1 VRKRVEMVGA
11 MRPVVVGGVGGSIG
25 RRAPLPGVPMLVLV
39 LVLALALAVLALA
52 ALVQV
57 VLLPGK
63 PQPQSRCRHGERL
76 AHSALGGACA
86 CTRARARGALLV
98 VRIAGTVIVVEVG
111 LLAKPCSLVGPT
123 ALARLNGI
131 VAALVAVLL
140 AARAP
145 WTSFVAL
152 LFLWR
157 GRV

>member
-1 VRKRVEMVGA
+1 MRKRVEMVGA

>member
-1 VRKRVEMVGA
+1 MVGA

>member
-1 VRKRVEMVGA
+1 MAAAEKTQFDQFA
-11 MRPVVVGGVGGSIG
+11 TLKKL
-25 RRAPLPGVPMLVLV
+25 RAPRVAWVITSMLVIGI
-39 LVLALALAVLALA
+39 ALALAVLALA